1 MPKLEGFT
9 HPVNIIT
16 SFLSNHL
23 QKLSGYLSL
32 DCSGGPT
39 DWTLPSVDPRRQH
52 SPPTGPSKFSSSA
65 FTPVPGPPLYNMNM
79 TNGSGDNLRA
89 WINHF
94 GLLFCWAFFTPL
106 PLSLPH
112 FYFITERDEFLL
124 YAATGSAP
132 QRRQRN
138 IHLWHTYTGYS
149 RTGLWLWWWRKSLCS
164 KYWWWWYEL
173 SEMDVI
179 KRVPWYN
186 RAFCMDSWTS
196 CCFLDLSG
204 GSVLLFNR
212 WPSDCLASTT

>member
-94 GLLFCWAFFTPL
+94 GLLFCWAFLPPSLSPCLISTSLLREMNFYCTP
-106 PLSLPH
+106 PL
-112 FYFITERDEFLL
+112 
-124 YAATGSAP
+124 A
-132 QRRQRN
+132 QR
-138 IHLWHTYTGYS
+138 H
-149 RTGLWLWWWRKSLCS
+149 
-164 KYWWWWYEL
+164 
-173 SEMDVI
+173 
-179 KRVPWYN
+179 
-186 RAFCMDSWTS
+186 
-196 CCFLDLSG
+196 SG
-204 GSVLLFNR
+204 GKGIFI
-212 WPSDCLASTT
+212 SDIHTQAIAGLDYDYDDGENHYAQNTDDDDTSYLKWM

>member
-23 QKLSGYLSL
+23 QKLKMFKSGLQWWTNRL
-32 DCSGGPT
+32 NITICGPA
-39 DWTLPSVDPRRQH
+39 
-52 SPPTGPSKFSSSA
+52 PPTFSTHWA
-65 FTPVPGPPLYNMNM
+65 LEILIICIYTCAWPTPVQYEH
-79 TNGSGDNLRA
+79 DKWLRWQLESMDKSLWA
-89 WINHF
+89 TI
-94 GLLFCWAFFTPL
+94 LLSFFTPL

-173 SEMDVI
+173 SGMDVI